1 MNNSSSSPSEQFG
14 GRRANR
20 RRVHV
25 QFFIVLLGGLIRARP
40 ANSFSCDNTVPCLRP
55 TINHATSRR
64 DSGSALRS
72 TRTDDH
78 RRTWNVE
85 KKTSQNGPDNRSWS
99 RQKMKPMPITGYNAK
114 KIEEYYDRR
123 PLQVGWR
130 LNSLGFPLLGTI
142 SQRRLRMLDSSDH
155 CLKCFCR

>member
-1 MNNSSSSPSEQFG
+1 MNNSSSSPLEDLG
-14 GRRANR
+14 GKRANR

-25 QFFIVLLGGLIRARP
+25 QFFILLLGGIIRARP
-40 ANSFSCDNTVPCLRP
+40 ANSFSCDKKVPCLRP

-64 DSGSALRS
+64 DSGSALHS
-72 TRTDDH
+72 TRTNDH

-85 KKTSQNGPDNRSWS
+85 GKTGRDGPDSRSWS

-130 LNSLGFPLLGTI
+130 LNSLGFPLLGTM
-142 SQRRLRMLDSSDH
+142 SKQRIRMLNS
-155 CLKCFCR
+155 